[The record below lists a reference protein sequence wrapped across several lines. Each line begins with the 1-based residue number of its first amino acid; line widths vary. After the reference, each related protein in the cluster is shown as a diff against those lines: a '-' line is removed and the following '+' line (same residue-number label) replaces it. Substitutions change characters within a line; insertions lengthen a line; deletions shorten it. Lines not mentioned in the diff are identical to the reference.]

1 MNQNI
6 KNENNLKNL
15 YELYLGFFKYEEL
28 LKNKSNGNNNEGF
41 LIEKDIIDK
50 LKKNIFY
57 DNLKLYFGPKNNSFN
72 SFMKNK
78 HIKQYLDKYKEIK
91 ININHVKFKNG
102 EELIKSLNDDK
113 KYYLISKPLWFKI
126 SKSQNIYDK
135 GIQFSIE
142 RNNTILYLNK
152 NEKLYFKINDG
163 LIEKSSFIENKSI
176 YKKSERNK
184 ENNEEDKN
192 TVNYNNIVSNQNF
205 KFKKEIEI
213 LIRLYY
219 YHKELKEKKDS
230 SSYLYYNNKETVYL
244 INKFWI
250 ETFKNFYEYKELE
263 LILEQINKSSTL
275 FQDKIYIGD
284 FLIEEIISKIPF
296 NYINKII
303 KKNKDEFNNKPI
315 KYDYNKINDN
325 RREIQYL
332 INNQIINNKIY
343 ELLNSLG
350 YIISNQIKNTD
361 LYYIENNKLLLL
373 FEFSNSKETIE
384 IGYINNENIFIP
396 EFIIYN
402 NENDI
407 SKTIVNNFLLNYF
420 SKFKSNKSIIH
431 IQFIYKNSN
440 LYCYKLNNTMEINDD
455 QNNNVLDMLGYR
467 NLEEKKDISVNKKLM
482 KYNNYKTNEL
492 KKEDIEFFMKIKK
505 RIKILIFIYLFEKD
519 IEKKIKKSINSMN
532 GEEYKQFII
541 EDIGYLINTDWMNI
555 FKNIYLYDKIYD
567 YLNKKSAL
575 EIINDYQIEI
585 FNIFNNYK
593 TEFLKKINN
602 NDLDKNKF
610 NTFPKLSKN
619 EVYKNILY
627 YKKFYLINLDI
638 YELLRKKNFLND
650 EYVKVKINY
659 IINNGKIIF
668 KLEKND
674 CNNIYI
680 YKQNDNYIFSF

>member
-1 MNQNI
+1 M
-6 KNENNLKNL
+6 
-15 YELYLGFFKYEEL
+15 
-28 LKNKSNGNNNEGF
+28 
-41 LIEKDIIDK
+41 
-50 LKKNIFY
+50 
-57 DNLKLYFGPKNNSFN
+57 
-72 SFMKNK
+72 
-78 HIKQYLDKYKEIK
+78 
-91 ININHVKFKNG
+91 
-102 EELIKSLNDDK
+102 
-113 KYYLISKPLWFKI
+113 
-126 SKSQNIYDK
+126 
-135 GIQFSIE
+135 
-142 RNNTILYLNK
+142 
-152 NEKLYFKINDG
+152 
-163 LIEKSSFIENKSI
+163 
-176 YKKSERNK
+176 
-184 ENNEEDKN
+184 
-192 TVNYNNIVSNQNF
+192 
-205 KFKKEIEI
+205 
-213 LIRLYY
+213 
-219 YHKELKEKKDS
+219 
-230 SSYLYYNNKETVYL
+230 
-244 INKFWI
+244 
-250 ETFKNFYEYKELE
+250 
-263 LILEQINKSSTL
+263 EQINKSSTL

-384 IGYINNENIFIP
+384 IGYINNGNIFIP